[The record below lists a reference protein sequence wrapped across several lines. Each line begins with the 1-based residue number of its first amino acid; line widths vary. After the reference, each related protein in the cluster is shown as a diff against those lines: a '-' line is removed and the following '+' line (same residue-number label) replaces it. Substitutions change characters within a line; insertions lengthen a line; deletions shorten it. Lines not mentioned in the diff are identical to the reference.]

1 MAALG
6 LCHQGTGL
14 FQQFGGSTLVKAQP
28 CPVRCQIFPVKEAGA
43 PHSLHT
49 GQMHRMPAIIRQEG
63 KLQLRDQDMVDLILR
78 VHGAWTGNNVVAP
91 RQGFGADQFQQQAGH
106 RAVVIPEHDKLI
118 RQCLCSALIKHFTL
132 GGDGGKQAQL
142 FAANA
147 FRARHH
153 PGAQPFDITAHLV
166 EIGAAGFG
174 AAAVQQKAACRCNI
188 SCSAAA
194 QQGVA
199 GKQRLDLI
207 GALVQLFCIDGVVQ
221 THHHFVRTGSIR
233 LHHMGRSGIHDSP
246 VLPGQDHAV
255 QTVRVA
261 GTVDALRQFAA
272 LFGSTGKPLH
282 QGGFAAARPAFDQV
296 HLHTGFVAQRFK
308 IALETGRRCGTQKE
322 INGIMSCSFHN
333 RTPLFLF

>member
-1 MAALG
+1 M
-6 LCHQGTGL
+6 
-14 FQQFGGSTLVKAQP
+14 
-28 CPVRCQIFPVKEAGA
+28 
-43 PHSLHT
+43 
-49 GQMHRMPAIIRQEG
+49 
-63 KLQLRDQDMVDLILR
+63 
-78 VHGAWTGNNVVAP
+78 VAP
-91 RQGFGADQFQQQAGH
+91 RQGFGTDQLQQQAGH
-106 RAVVIPEHDKLI
+106 RAVVIPEHDELI

-233 LHHMGRSGIHDSP
+233 LHHMGCSGIHDSP
-246 VLPGQDHAV
+246 VLPGQNHAV

-282 QGGFAAARPAFDQV
+282 QGGFAAARPAFD
-296 HLHTGFVAQRFK
+296 
-308 IALETGRRCGTQKE
+308 
-322 INGIMSCSFHN
+322 
-333 RTPLFLF
+333 